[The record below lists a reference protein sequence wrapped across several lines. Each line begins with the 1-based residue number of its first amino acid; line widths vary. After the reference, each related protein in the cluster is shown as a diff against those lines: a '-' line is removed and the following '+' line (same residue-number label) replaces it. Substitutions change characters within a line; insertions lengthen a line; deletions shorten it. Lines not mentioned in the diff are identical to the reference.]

1 MPKIIKT
8 RSFKHKGVD
17 YETRATVN
25 LAKNVVRVEIFHD
38 NAPVIVTFRNGS
50 KATRAYDVDLSMR
63 MDLAKAPGCDAVQD
77 MMNTAEA
84 DLKAI
89 I

>member
-1 MPKIIKT
+1 MPKIINR

-17 YETRATVN
+17 YETRATVT
-25 LAKNVVRVEIFHD
+25 LAKNVVRIEISHD
-38 NAPVIVTFRNGS
+38 NAPVILTFSDSS
-50 KATRAYDVDLSMR
+50 KATRAYEVDLSMR
-63 MDLAKAPGCDAVQD
+63 MDLAKTPGCDAVRD